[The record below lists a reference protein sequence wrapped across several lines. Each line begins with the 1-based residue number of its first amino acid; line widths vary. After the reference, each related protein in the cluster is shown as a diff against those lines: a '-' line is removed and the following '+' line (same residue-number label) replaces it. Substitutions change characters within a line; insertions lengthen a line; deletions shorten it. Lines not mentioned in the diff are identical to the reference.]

1 MRRHISIGLV
11 AAACA
16 LAGCG
21 GDDNGGSSGDKGYPK
36 VAEDNFIKSC
46 SAQQGATQQKCQCA
60 FDKIK
65 AKLSFDEFKAADTAL
80 REGKQADPKATQA
93 LKDAVSECR

>member
-1 MRRHISIGLV
+1 MRRHLSIGLV

-21 GDDNGGSSGDKGYPK
+21 GDDNGGGSGDNRYPK
-36 VAEDNFIKSC
+36 APAKNFINSC
-46 SAQQGATQQKCQCA
+46 SAQQGATKQKCQCA

-80 REGKQADPKATQA
+80 REGKQANPKATQA
-93 LKDAVSECR
+93 LKDAVNECK

>member
-21 GDDNGGSSGDKGYPK
+21 GDDNSGGSGDNGYPK
-36 VAEDNFIKSC
+36 VAETNFINSC
-46 SAQQGATQQKCQCA
+46 SAQQGATREKCQCA

-93 LKDAVSECR
+93 LKDAVNECK